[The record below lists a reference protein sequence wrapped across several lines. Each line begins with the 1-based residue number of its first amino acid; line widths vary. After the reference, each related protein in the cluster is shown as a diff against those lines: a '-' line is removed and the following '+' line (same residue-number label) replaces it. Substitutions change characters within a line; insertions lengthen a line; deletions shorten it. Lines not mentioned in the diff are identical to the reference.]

1 MTIPQSPIPTGVR
14 NALGEIYRM
23 VEPVDPVSPVDL
35 RVWLDPETMPI
46 ANLRLMLREQGF
58 PAGDYIGEVFER
70 RVASRPLLYYR
81 RRNTASLLM
90 ELADDGEFSAR
101 IRWTPATGGP
111 RTAATILVTPT
122 ALLGEATD
130 WARASAALD

>member
-1 MTIPQSPIPTGVR
+1 MTTVPTVIRGNSLPPPEPEGDWVTIPQSPIPTGVR

-81 RRNTASLLM
+81 GA
-90 ELADDGEFSAR
+90 
-101 IRWTPATGGP
+101 TPPAC
-111 RTAATILVTPT
+111 
-122 ALLGEATD
+122 
-130 WARASAALD
+130 